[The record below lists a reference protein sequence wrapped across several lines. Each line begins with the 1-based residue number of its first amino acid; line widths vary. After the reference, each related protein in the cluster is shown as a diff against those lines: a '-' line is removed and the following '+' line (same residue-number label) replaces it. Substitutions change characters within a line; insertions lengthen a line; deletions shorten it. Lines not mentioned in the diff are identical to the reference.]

1 MKVCFETFGCRL
13 NRAEALDREA
23 ECIARGWKV
32 VHSHA
37 DADVFI
43 VRGCSVTE
51 RAQRDTERLIEHLKR
66 KYPLKKIIVEGC
78 IKAEENLFSRKASLD
93 AKIKDSSKIPVLT
106 RTARAYLKVQDG
118 CNGKCTFCIVPQFRG
133 KSRSVPFEQVLD
145 KAKLFIEAGYREI
158 VVTGCNLSL
167 YASDGKKLPEL
178 LDALSSLDSPNGP
191 GGCRIRIGSLTP
203 GDCASDVIQ
212 LMAERNSICRF
223 LHVPVQSGSAK
234 ILSAMGRLYTVKDV
248 ENLAAK
254 ALELMPHIAL
264 GCDLMTGFP
273 GETEMDF
280 LATKGLLKRI
290 PFSNAHIFPF
300 SKRPGTVAAALPS
313 AVPVD
318 VRRARAHLLAN
329 ISLANRLKFAQK
341 FIGKIV
347 EIVVEDQDSC
357 AGWTSEYLPCK
368 ANGFAF
374 RKTIA
379 KILVTRAHRDASL
392 EGLLRRQSEPAR
404 VSPKP

>member
-32 VHSHA
+32 VDSHA
-37 DADVFI
+37 DADLFI

-51 RAQRDTERLIEHLKR
+51 RAQRDTERLIAHLKR

-78 IKAEENLFSRKASLD
+78 IKNEESLFSRKSPLD
-93 AKIKDSSKIPVLT
+93 AKIKDTSNIPVPT

-118 CNGKCTFCIVPQFRG
+118 CNGKCSFCIVPQFRG
-133 KSRSVPFEQVLD
+133 KSRSLPFEQALD
-145 KAKLFIEAGYREI
+145 KAKRFIEAGYREI

-178 LDALSSLDSPNGP
+178 LDSLSSLESPNGP

-203 GDCASDVIQ
+203 GDCATDVVE
-212 LMAERNSICRF
+212 LMAERKSICRF
-223 LHVPVQSGSAK
+223 LHIPVQSGSLK
-234 ILSAMGRLYTVKDV
+234 MLSAMGRQYTVKDV
-248 ENLAAK
+248 EKLAAK
-254 ALELMPHIAL
+254 ALELMPYVAL

-300 SKRPGTVAAALPS
+300 SKRPNTVAAALPG
-313 AVPVD
+313 AVPVN
-318 VRRARAHLLAN
+318 VRRARAHLLAD
-329 ISLANRLKFAQK
+329 ISLANRIAFAKK
-341 FIGKIV
+341 FIGKTV
-347 EIVVEDQDSC
+347 EIVVESSNSC
-357 AGWTSEYLPCK
+357 AGWTAEYLACK
-368 ANGFAF
+368 SNGFAF
-374 RKTIA
+374 RKSIA
-379 KILVTRAHRDASL
+379 KILVTRVHRDASL
-392 EGLLRRQSEPAR
+392 EGLLRRQ
-404 VSPKP
+404 